1 MNSRERVGL
10 AVNHQ
15 EPDRVPVDLGSVES
29 TSIAAIAYHALKE
42 YLGLDTH
49 EPVQVSDVFQML
61 ADVELEILDRLH
73 IDTVNVPMLNLSF
86 GSHYGR
92 WRSWCLPDGT
102 PVKVPEDL
110 KIVEDGKGGYLAV
123 DKGLPR
129 ARMPKDGFYFDTIE
143 KVDGLG
149 PLIRGRHSLGGARP
163 DPKTARYPLLT
174 DTELRFVQQQAKRLY
189 EETDKALM
197 GNPHLNITEI
207 GSFEDWFVL
216 LATEPNYVADC
227 YGEQADSIIENLEL
241 YHEAVGDRL
250 LANYFGQDFGMQTG
264 EMISPR
270 MFREKMMPPYQ
281 LIFDW
286 VHNYTTWKVFFHCC
300 GSIYHIIPD
309 LISVGVDILN
319 PIQTRAARMEPT
331 ALKQEFG
338 DRLCFWGGG
347 VDVQEL
353 PFMSVDQVQNQVRER
368 IEAFAPAVC
377 PDSTVPPNMPDKLG
391 SVSVAVQSAPGGT
404 QNSGGV

>member
-1 MNSRERVGL
+1 MNSRERVRL

-15 EPDRVPVDLGSVES
+15 EPDRVPVDLGSVEA
-29 TSIAAIAYHALKE
+29 TGIAATAYHTLRE
-42 YLGLDTH
+42 YLVLDTQD
-49 EPVQVSDVFQML
+49 PVQVSDVFQML

-92 WRSWCLPDGT
+92 WRSWYLPDGT
-102 PVKVPEDL
+102 PVQIPEDL
-110 KIVEDGKGGYLAV
+110 EIVGDGKGGYLAV
-123 DKGLPR
+123 DGGLPV

-143 KVDGLG
+143 QVDGLE
-149 PLIRGRHSLGGARP
+149 PQVRGRHSLGGARP

-227 YGEQADSIIENLEL
+227 YGEQADSIIENLAL

-250 LANYFGQDFGMQTG
+250 LANYFGQDFGTQMG

-270 MFREKMMPPYQ
+270 MFRERM
-281 LIFDW
+281 L
-286 VHNYTTWKVFFHCC
+286 
-300 GSIYHIIPD
+300 
-309 LISVGVDILN
+309 
-319 PIQTRAARMEPT
+319 AA
-331 ALKQEFG
+331 
-338 DRLCFWGGG
+338 
-347 VDVQEL
+347 
-353 PFMSVDQVQNQVRER
+353 
-368 IEAFAPAVC
+368 
-377 PDSTVPPNMPDKLG
+377 VPNG
-391 SVSVAVQSAPGGT
+391 F
-404 QNSGGV
+404 